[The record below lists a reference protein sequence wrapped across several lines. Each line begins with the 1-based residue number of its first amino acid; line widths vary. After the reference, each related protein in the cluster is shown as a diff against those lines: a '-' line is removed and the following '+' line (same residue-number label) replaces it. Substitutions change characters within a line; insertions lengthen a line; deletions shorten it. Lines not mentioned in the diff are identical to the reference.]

1 MIKLQ
6 IIGHLGK
13 DAEVKTLP
21 DGKSVINFSVAH
33 TEKYNEQTKTIWVE
47 CAKWGDKTAIAQY
60 LKKGTQVYVEGTC
73 DVRTWESNGNHGAS
87 LQLRVANVQLLGSAN
102 GGQSQ
107 PQQQASNSGTSDD
120 LPF

>member
-33 TEKYNEQTKTIWVE
+33 TEKYNEQTKTTWVE
-47 CAKWGDKTAIAQY
+47 CAKWGDKTTVAQY

-73 DVRTWESNGNHGAS
+73 DVRTWESNGKSGAS

-102 GGQSQ
+102 GNQTQ
-107 PQQQASNSGTSDD
+107 EAQEAQTDAPVDK

>member
-102 GGQSQ
+102 GN
-107 PQQQASNSGTSDD
+107 QAQEAQTDAPVD
-120 LPF
+120 KLPF